1 MKEREKKGSPVVST
15 SYLDDALDRFSG
27 YVAIDEVYDGPFC
40 ILSIVDNRRFHRLM
54 FEVLDHSPAH
64 ADISKFLTRFR
75 DALRSKA
82 LPLQGI
88 TTDASPLYP
97 EPLKILFPGV
107 PHQICRFHMIKEI
120 SKAILK
126 ALAKVRREFAATV
139 PKVTRG
145 RAGDNIGEK
154 TARRKKKRIE
164 KKVADLFENR
174 YLLVQRNLS
183 VSEEKTLKR
192 ITRGFPVLRQFREI
206 MDQVYGLFD
215 RRCKM
220 STGLKKLA
228 ALREKVQGFRKVY
241 SALNKLF
248 SANMEKALVFLDEK
262 LLPSTS
268 NAVERGNRRF
278 RKMQKSVY
286 RIRTLQHI
294 YERISLDMMRDA
306 KFRHRLGIIDF
317 LKGFRHG

>member
-1 MKEREKKGSPVVST
+1 
-15 SYLDDALDRFSG
+15 
-27 YVAIDEVYDGPFC
+27 
-40 ILSIVDNRRFHRLM
+40 
-54 FEVLDHSPAH
+54 
-64 ADISKFLTRFR
+64 
-75 DALRSKA
+75 
-82 LPLQGI
+82 
-88 TTDASPLYP
+88 
-97 EPLKILFPGV
+97 
-107 PHQICRFHMIKEI
+107 MIKEI

-126 ALAKVRREFAATV
+126 TLAKVRREFAATI
-139 PKVTRG
+139 PKVSRG
-145 RAGDNIGEK
+145 RAGDNIAEK
-154 TARRKKKRIE
+154 ATRRKKKRIE

-183 VSEEKTLKR
+183 VSEEQTLKK
-192 ITRGFPVLRQFREI
+192 ITRGFPVLRKFREI
-206 MDQVYGLFD
+206 MDGVYGLFD
-215 RRCKM
+215 RRCRM

-228 ALREKVQGFRKVY
+228 TLRGKVQRFRKVY

-278 RKMQKSVY
+278 RKMQKTVY
-286 RIRTLQHI
+286 RTRSQQHI
-294 YERISLDMMRDA
+294 HERIALDMLREA